1 MIIIN
6 GYTFPSVPVETGIGT
21 HTITSVYEKEHEEY
35 TVLEGLV
42 DLSSKVIIHSITPEM
57 ETDPTIKIVD
67 TTNGHINGM
76 IVETE
81 SETVVKIEDEITGIY
96 TDVDGTVN
104 ETTILR
110 IINTLD
116 EDYLTE
122 PASLITKLILKD
134 PDYLTESK
142 IVCNNIPP
150 VINLALQDGI
160 NEAKVISGIYPI
172 SLFDQ
177 YQVHYVN
184 KGSSDKLQ
192 TPEVKTIQEV
202 PDGKDVF
209 KVVSD
214 PRASIQIPYTV
225 TTKTNLGKVVTK
237 DFSQTTTQTFNMVK
251 LWIQDYVATRRNL

>member
-6 GYTFPSVPVETGIGT
+6 DYTFPSVPVETAIGT

-35 TVLEGLV
+35 TVLDGV
-42 DLSSKVIIHSITPEM
+42 VNIGSKLIITTITSEM
-57 ETDPTIKIVD
+57 ESDTTIKIV
-67 TTNGHINGM
+67 
-76 IVETE
+76 
-81 SETVVKIEDEITGIY
+81 
-96 TDVDGTVN
+96 
-104 ETTILR
+104 
-110 IINTLD
+110 NTLTGN
-116 EDYLTE
+116 LTGLATE
-122 PASLITKLILKD
+122 ITKLILRD
-134 PDYLTESK
+134 PDFLTESK
-142 IVCNNIPP
+142 IVCNKTGIA
-150 VINLALQDGI
+150 NLTLQDGV

-225 TTKTNLGKVVTK
+225 TTKTNLGKVATK

-251 LWIQDYVATRRNL
+251 LWIQDYVATRRLL